1 MSEVVV
7 NRLTAIDIMP
17 VTMPVLIVTGRYL
30 ESKLRSIIDIGLI
43 PFFRY
48 PICNT
53 FLSFYVNS
61 LTLDNLEE
69 TQLITN

>member
-1 MSEVVV
+1 MSEVVD

-30 ESKLRSIIDIGLI
+30 ESKLRSIIDIGFI

-53 FLSFYVNS
+53 FSSFYVNT
-61 LTLDNLEE
+61 LTIDNLEVK
-69 TQLITN
+69 LN